1 MRDGGFVGLIVNTS
15 VKGEYL
21 DSERA
26 DPFFEMASELG
37 VPVFLHPPAEPV
49 GSDSLADFRLVEQV
63 GRFMDVTVGLA
74 ALVFAGRL
82 EQYPD
87 LDFIAATAG
96 GAIALAGGSP
106 GPGLPTAPL
115 GRKARRRGPPA
126 GGPPAGGPPPMM
138 SFENKISEP
147 PSTFLRNVYVDTAN
161 SSLPNHLANLELMGA
176 DHLLFGTDSPPLA
189 TPLEDAI
196 AMVEKLPVPEQERGQ
211 ILEGNARRLLS
222 LG

>member
-1 MRDGGFVGLIVNTS
+1 
-15 VKGEYL
+15 
-21 DSERA
+21 
-26 DPFFEMASELG
+26 
-37 VPVFLHPPAEPV
+37 
-49 GSDSLADFRLVEQV
+49 
-63 GRFMDVTVGLA
+63 
-74 ALVFAGRL
+74 
-82 EQYPD
+82 
-87 LDFIAATAG
+87 
-96 GAIALAGGSP
+96 
-106 GPGLPTAPL
+106 
-115 GRKARRRGPPA
+115 
-126 GGPPAGGPPPMM
+126 MM

-161 SSLPNHLANLELMGA
+161 SSMPNHLANLELMGA